1 MDELIDVLDAEGNAT
16 GKTCLKSIVHKTG
29 LYHATVHIWFYT
41 TKGSILLQQRASSKI
56 IYPLLW
62 DVSVAGHID
71 AGEGF
76 TTAAV
81 REIKEEIGLIV
92 DENDLV
98 KIGVFKSFQ
107 KYDTGIIDNEFHH
120 VFIAELKVDLD
131 KLICQKEEVE
141 ALKLVTTKTYYDL
154 LNDAKTSNH
163 FIASNKKYYKFVLK
177 SIQNKINTKHHS
189 L

>member
-1 MDELIDVLDAEGNAT
+1 MDELIDVLDIEGYKT

-41 TKGSILLQQRASSKI
+41 NKGKVILQQRAASKI

-62 DVSVAGHID
+62 DVSVAGHIN
-71 AGEGF
+71 ATESFKSG
-76 TTAAV
+76 AV
-81 REIKEEIGLIV
+81 REIKEEIGLIIN
-92 DENDLV
+92 ENELV
-98 KIGVFKSFQ
+98 KIGVFNSFQ

-120 VFIAELKVDLD
+120 VFIAKLKVGIDQ
-131 KLICQKEEVE
+131 LICQEEEVE
-141 ALKLVTTKTYYDL
+141 ALKLESIERCYDL

-163 FIASNKKYYKFVLK
+163 FIASNKKYYEFVLK
-177 SIQNKINTKHHS
+177 SIQNKINTYF

>member
-1 MDELIDVLDAEGNAT
+1 MDELIAVLDVKGNAT

-41 TKGSILLQQRASSKI
+41 NKGKVLLQQRAASKI

-62 DVSVAGHID
+62 DVSVAGHIN
-71 AGEGF
+71 AAESFKSG
-76 TTAAV
+76 AV
-81 REIKEEIGLIV
+81 REVKEEIGLTIN
-92 DENDLV
+92 ENDLV
-98 KIGVFKSFQ
+98 KVGVFNSFQ
-107 KYDTGIIDNEFHH
+107 KYDSGIIDNEFHH

-163 FIASNKKYYKFVLK
+163 FIASNKKYL
-177 SIQNKINTKHHS
+177 S
-189 L
+189 LIHI

>member
-92 DENDLV
+92 DENELV
-98 KIGVFKSFQ
+98 KIGVFKSF
-107 KYDTGIIDNEFHH
+107 KNII
-120 VFIAELKVDLD
+120 L
-131 KLICQKEEVE
+131 
-141 ALKLVTTKTYYDL
+141 AL
-154 LNDAKTSNH
+154 
-163 FIASNKKYYKFVLK
+163 
-177 SIQNKINTKHHS
+177 
-189 L
+189 